1 MMLKQQAHAAAP
13 RPHADGSDICGC
25 PPGDGGNL
33 CSENKITLLLLLLL
47 LLLLHAPLHDHRTA
61 IPHVPIKKTHYGR
74 RAAAAD
80 DGEGAAAVALR
91 AAGRD

>member
-1 MMLKQQAHAAAP
+1 MMLKQQAHATAP
-13 RPHADGSDICGC
+13 RPHADGRDICGC

-33 CSENKITLLLLLLL
+33 SSENKVTLLLLLQ
-47 LLLLHAPLHDHRTA
+47 LLHAPLHDHRAA
-61 IPHVPIKKTHYGR
+61 IPHVPIKKAHYGW

-80 DGEGAAAVALR
+80 DGEGAAAVALW